1 MNLVVPVVFLRN
13 PEQKVLERCEDVGK
27 EYQEET
33 LIRKCPAQSTETN
46 ENSENYKQ
54 KYRPVQEKLDYR

>member
-1 MNLVVPVVFLRN
+1 MNLVVPVVFLGN

-46 ENSENYKQ
+46 ENSENYK
-54 KYRPVQEKLDYR
+54 